1 MKLFA
6 APFALHWILIAN
18 FWGVLTIHSCE
29 EQESSSSKAVNDSE
43 PNESWRSTDQWERAL
58 KEIKNL
64 AVSRSNIR
72 TNETTR
78 DVSLFRRW
86 RSLLDEPT
94 NVEIDPK
101 INTTTATVEHNDN
114 RTFVS
119 LQTSERD
126 TARFDGFVSW
136 ERTLQDWTDDVQD
149 YIEKIESE
157 NKGYPMSQYGNSA
170 RNQPYLSN
178 DSRVEDNESKIKR
191 IEKELK
197 QIHIPKKD
205 SIRLPVPARKE
216 EDEDAVPYT
225 DLSDKSKNILIVT
238 TASLPWMTG
247 TAVNPLLRAAY
258 MTDGRNKRG
267 GSVTL
272 MLPWL
277 ERKQDQE
284 DVYGSKHIFENKE
297 SQEAYI
303 REWLRKS
310 ACLPK
315 ASDELNLQ
323 WYTAWQ
329 NKAENSVYSMGDI
342 TALISEDEVD
352 ICILEEP
359 EHLNWY
365 RAPGDSWTDKF
376 KHVVGIIHTNYFVY
390 AQDQPAAFVRVSI
403 LFFYKCA
410 KLRPH
415 AEKVFAVITH
425 SHFPTL

>member
-258 MTDGRNKRG
+258 MTDGRKKRG